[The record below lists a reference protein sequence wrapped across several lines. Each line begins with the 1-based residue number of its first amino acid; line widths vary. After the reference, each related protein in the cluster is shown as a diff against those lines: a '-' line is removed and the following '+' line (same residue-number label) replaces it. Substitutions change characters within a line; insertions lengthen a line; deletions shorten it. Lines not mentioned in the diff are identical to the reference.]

1 MIRPLDFEN
10 EFLEVE
16 IMIDSGTAAE
26 AVLLESSEH
35 APQRARSW
43 VADVLAKW
51 RLGDDYI
58 ARTVVTE
65 LVTNAYRHTETKA
78 IPVRLVLENGY
89 FVVEVEDRSD
99 VAPVLQGEDDAAE
112 SGRGLLMVAL
122 LAADW
127 GVRALDGGG
136 KVTWARLHG

>member
-1 MIRPLDFEN
+1 
-10 EFLEVE
+10 
-16 IMIDSGTAAE
+16 MIDSGTAPE
-26 AVLLESSEH
+26 AVLIESSEQ
-35 APQRARSW
+35 APQQARSW

-51 RLGDDYI
+51 CLGDDYI

-65 LVTNAYRHTETKA
+65 LVTNAYRHTDTKA
-78 IPVRLVLENGY
+78 IPVRLFLENGY

-99 VAPVLQGEDDAAE
+99 VAPVLHGENATAE
-112 SGRGLLMVAL
+112 SGRGLLMVSL
-122 LAADW
+122 LVDEW

>member
-1 MIRPLDFEN
+1 
-10 EFLEVE
+10 
-16 IMIDSGTAAE
+16 MIDSGTAAE
-26 AVLLESSEH
+26 AVLIESSEH
-35 APQRARSW
+35 APQQARSW
-43 VADVLAKW
+43 AADVLAKW

-65 LVTNAYRHTETKA
+65 LVTNAYRHTDTKA

-99 VAPVLQGEDDAAE
+99 VAPVLLGEDDAAE

-122 LAADW
+122 LATEW
-127 GVRALDGGG
+127 GVRMLDGGG